1 MPPLLIPLD
10 LHCPGSGGDSVLG
23 LACEGPCSSDLWG
36 CQLQVLAREAA
47 GDPFEGLPFK
57 AMADRMGEAF
67 MPVAEVCPS
76 DTTSM

>member
-1 MPPLLIPLD
+1 M
-10 LHCPGSGGDSVLG
+10 
-23 LACEGPCSSDLWG
+23 
-36 CQLQVLAREAA
+36 QVLAREAA